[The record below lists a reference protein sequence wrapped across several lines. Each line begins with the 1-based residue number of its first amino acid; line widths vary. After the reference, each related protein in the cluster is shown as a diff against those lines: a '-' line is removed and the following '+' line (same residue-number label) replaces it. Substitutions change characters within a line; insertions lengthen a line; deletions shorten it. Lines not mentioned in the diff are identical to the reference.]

1 MTQKDNAP
9 KIKYGLFFADETDAP
24 YIAETEKS
32 CFSEPWS
39 ENAVTEEIKAE
50 NSIFIVCRSEEN
62 KTVGYISGRDN
73 SGEFYINNVAVS
85 SDFRKMGIGEALV
98 RRLIDEVKSR
108 GCEFATLEVR
118 ESNGGARKLYEKC
131 GFNEV
136 GVRRSFY
143 RAPTEN
149 AVLYTIFFN
158 DPEFQK

>member
-1 MTQKDNAP
+1 MTQKDNTQ
-9 KIKYGLFFADETDAP
+9 KNGYGLFAADETDAP
-24 YIAETEKS
+24 YIAEIEKN

-39 ENAVTEEIKAE
+39 EKSVTEEIKAE
-50 NSIFIVCRSEEN
+50 NSVFIVCRSEEN
-62 KTVGYISGRDN
+62 KAVGYISGRDN

-85 SDFRKMGIGEALV
+85 SDFRKNGIGEALV
-98 RRLIDEVKSR
+98 CRLIDEVKSR

-118 ESNGGARKLYEKC
+118 ESNESARRLYEKC